1 MTTSG
6 ELCETAKAWNH
17 PNVNPD
23 PNPNPNPNPN
33 PDLSPNPHSAQAGN
47 LEKLELILSSGASV
61 NAADYDKRTCLHLAA
76 STGIKA
82 VVAYLLKKH
91 ADHSAKDRWGGTPLS
106 DAVREGHLEC
116 AELLR
121 EAGAELGYDELTA
134 SGELCD
140 SARKGKVEHVKMLLK
155 CGADV
160 NAADYDLRTCAHL
173 AASEGNMHITEVL
186 VACESINLNV
196 VDRFGST
203 PLSDALR
210 GGHLEVARFL
220 VTHGGKV
227 VYDDLTASGELCE
240 FARSGKLERIQLLLE
255 GGCNVDACDYD
266 GRTCLHLAAST
277 GNMLVVQGLLTAGA
291 NLSPVDGFGVLC
303 QA

>member
-1 MTTSG
+1 MDPAHARSLWLSGLSHTDTT
-6 ELCETAKAWNH
+6 
-17 PNVNPD
+17 VR
-23 PNPNPNPNPN
+23 
-33 PDLSPNPHSAQAGN
+33 
-47 LEKLELILSSGASV
+47 SV
-61 NAADYDKRTCLHLAA
+61 NTDTTTDSSFHLFTLTLTITLNLTLSLSLTLTPTPTLTRTRTRTL
-76 STGIKA
+76 T
-82 VVAYLLKKH
+82 
-91 ADHSAKDRWGGTPLS
+91 R
-106 DAVREGHLEC
+106 
-116 AELLR
+116 
-121 EAGAELGYDELTA
+121 YDELTA

-173 AASEGNMHITEVL
+173 AASEGNMYIIEVL
-186 VACESINLNV
+186 VACESINLSV

-220 VTHGGKV
+220 VTQGGKV